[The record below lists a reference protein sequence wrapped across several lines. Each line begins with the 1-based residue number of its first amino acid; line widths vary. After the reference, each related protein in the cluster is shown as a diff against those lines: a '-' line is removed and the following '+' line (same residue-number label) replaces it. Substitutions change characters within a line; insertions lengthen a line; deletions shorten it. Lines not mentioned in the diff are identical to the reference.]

1 MAKTINEVDEKV
13 ERLRASLSRTRDD
26 LEGLKQ
32 NYKDLVTQL
41 EQRLEYVHNVLNE
54 TRLR

>member
-1 MAKTINEVDEKV
+1 MGKTINEVDEKV
-13 ERLRASLSRTRDD
+13 DRLRASLSRTRDE

-41 EQRLEYVHNVLNE
+41 EKRLEYVHTVLSE
-54 TRLR
+54 TRLK

>member
-1 MAKTINEVDEKV
+1 MRKTINEVDEKV
-13 ERLRASLSRTRDD
+13 DRLRASLSRTRDE

-41 EQRLEYVHNVLNE
+41 EKRLEYVHTVLSE
-54 TRLR
+54 TRLK

>member
-1 MAKTINEVDEKV
+1 MAKTINEVDAKV
-13 ERLRASLSRTRDD
+13 EKLKVSLSRTRDE

-41 EQRLEYVHNVLNE
+41 EQRLEYVHNVLNV